1 MNGADW
7 IIVAVL
13 GISGLVSSMRGFVKE
28 AISLIVWVAAFS
40 IAIAFG
46 PKLSAVL
53 ASSIAAESLRLILSF
68 IILFVGTL
76 IVGGLINRV
85 IASLLKVTGLSGTDR
100 LLGMVFGFFRGA
112 IVVVAGLLVL
122 PPLLAVDQELWWHQ
136 SVLIPKFLMLE
147 DWALQ
152 VFSDVSQWRYDLMQV
167 NN

>member
-13 GISGLVSSMRGFVKE
+13 GISGLVSLMRGFVKE